1 MYRIELRPHKA
12 IDRVG
17 NEVEHNQWMIYAN
30 GLHIGYVGY
39 DAGAPINLTGAVSKS
54 AERTIR
60 KAICEELREVRPLAV
75 PPTDAEVQYHEK
87 KKRGK

>member
-1 MYRIELRPHKA
+1 MYRIELRPHTA
-12 IDRVG
+12 IDRLG
-17 NEVEHNQWMIYAN
+17 NEVEHNQWMIMAN

-54 AERTIR
+54 AERAIR
-60 KAICEELREVRPLAV
+60 KAICERLAEVRPLAV
-75 PPTDAEVQYHEK
+75 PPTDEEVREYER

>member
-1 MYRIELRPHKA
+1 MYRVDLKPHKA

-17 NEVEHNQWMIYAN
+17 NEVEHNQWLIYVN
-30 GLHIGYVGY
+30 GLHVGYVGY

-54 AERTIR
+54 SERAIR
-60 KAICEELREVRPLAV
+60 KAVCEHLAEIRPVAV
-75 PPTDAEVQYHEK
+75 PPTEEEVRDYER